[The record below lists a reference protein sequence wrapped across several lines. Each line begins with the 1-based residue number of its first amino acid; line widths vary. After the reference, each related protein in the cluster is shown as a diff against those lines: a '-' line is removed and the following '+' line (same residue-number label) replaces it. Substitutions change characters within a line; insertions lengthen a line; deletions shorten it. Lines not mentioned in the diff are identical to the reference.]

1 VLRQQSYLNK
11 QIKKTQKQ
19 INKQKERKDER
30 KFSNIEFDSQTNKR
44 TVRIKRLVMDKKY
57 IKTNK
62 PTDTTHEQFGKINT
76 LVNNRFYRVILK
88 DRKYNSV
95 SKCNKHTKIFK

>member
-1 VLRQQSYLNK
+1 
-11 QIKKTQKQ
+11 
-19 INKQKERKDER
+19 
-30 KFSNIEFDSQTNKR
+30 
-44 TVRIKRLVMDKKY
+44 MDKKY

-62 PTDTTHEQFGKINT
+62 PKDTTHEQFGKINT